1 MQGKNQE
8 LFRRTMCQIREIKG
22 SCSAHWKLRHQ
33 LYFPPIYTFARG
45 TPAYRFSQMV
55 KKKRTKTPWNLEG
68 QSMSTLP
75 GQVAMHP
82 SMKDTHCRNQH
93 SNAFS
98 LAMLVSVEGISARQD
113 AFTVRNLLPV
123 NVCPLGC
130 YVVCTYYLVWL
141 IWFKFSMIYA
151 NCRLCCWWCTKQ
163 STMFI
168 LCMSSSSFCLVSLQS
183 LLIVEKVSGK

>member
-1 MQGKNQE
+1 MFCT
-8 LFRRTMCQIREIKG
+8 LEIKT
-22 SCSAHWKLRHQ
+22 SVIFSSN
-33 LYFPPIYTFARG
+33 LYFCKGHSCLQIFADG
-45 TPAYRFSQMV
+45 